1 MVTLPSLVPFRPW
14 PSHGSWRSGSSNV
27 ALRPLQTEFLISG
40 TECVYHCRKH
50 VSDLCG
56 DLALDWRIVGWRR
69 QAFPV
74 TQKVIVEVIES
85 HICKQETM
93 IKSWLK
99 KSILW
104 FSVLVS
110 FLWISSCFMIRNIW
124 ISPFLS
130 FPEIYLTDTVD
141 HFILQCRSEDT
152 VTPMKMS
159 QAFPLY
165 TSGKIVW
172 LQFHSLV
179 LPEIPSSGKS
189 EAESWFEFLS
199 LFILIPTW
207 NAKYISSSV
216 KVFNQTQAVSQTTGD
231 DTERVKS
238 HVSRW
243 RLTQLVCFWS
253 EIIRNAYLFYSLL
266 TLLSQIHE
274 LASFLDHLKLFLQ
287 T

>member
-1 MVTLPSLVPFRPW
+1 MGPGGPGVPMSPLGPCRQSVSSRAQNVFIIVENTFLICVVTSFWIEGSLAGEDKLFRWRKRW
-14 PSHGSWRSGSSNV
+14 PSRSSKATSVNKN
-27 ALRPLQTEFLISG
+27 LWLNR
-40 TECVYHCRKH
+40 
-50 VSDLCG
+50 
-56 DLALDWRIVGWRR
+56 DWKRVFYGF
-69 QAFPV
+69 Q
-74 TQKVIVEVIES
+74 
-85 HICKQETM
+85 
-93 IKSWLK
+93 
-99 KSILW
+99 
-104 FSVLVS
+104 
-110 FLWISSCFMIRNIW
+110 FLWAFFGSQVASWSEIYEFHL
-124 ISPFLS
+124 FFS

-141 HFILQCRSEDT
+141 HFILQYRSEDT

-172 LQFHSLV
+172 LQFNSLV

-189 EAESWFEFLS
+189 EAESRFEFWS

-207 NAKYISSSV
+207 NAKYISSSLE
-216 KVFNQTQAVSQTTGD
+216 VFNQTQAVSQTTVD

-243 RLTQLVCFWS
+243 RLTQPVCFWS

-274 LASFLDHLKLFLQ
+274 LASFLDDLKLFLQ